1 MGPFFLPAPACVL
14 PVRSPCTTFARDLL
28 ATCAF
33 PRGPSQNP
41 GIWCAPPRSSAK
53 GRNSICRIRQK
64 PRSRKRGCV
73 LWHSLGWRDTTFLPA
88 QPATWSFAQAPSR
101 NPGIWCALPPA
112 RHQIPSWRCGELG
125 FYQGPLPK
133 SRNLVRASSQ
143 QCQRT
148 QFHLPDPAKAQVAKS
163 WLRPLA
169 LTRLGGHH
177 IPSRP
182 TCDLGFCQGAFP
194 KSWNLVRTPSPTQ
207 KPAPP
212 AIKT

>member
-1 MGPFFLPAPACVL
+1 M
-14 PVRSPCTTFARDLL
+14 RSPCTTFPLDVA
-28 ATCAF
+28 ATWAF
-33 PRGPSQNP
+33 P
-41 GIWCAPPRSSAK
+41 
-53 GRNSICRIRQK
+53 
-64 PRSRKRGCV
+64 
-73 LWHSLGWRDTTFLPA
+73 PA
-88 QPATWSFAQAPSR
+88 LSR

-169 LTRLGGHH
+169 LTRLGDTTFPPAQPATWSFAQA
-177 IPSRP
+177 PSRNP
-182 TCDLGFCQGAFP
+182 GIWCALPHQRKNPHPGHKDQG
-194 KSWNLVRTPSPTQ
+194 VRAQTHLQLCPW
-207 KPAPP
+207 KDCER
-212 AIKT
+212 